1 MRLNV
6 KLWPA
11 GKTAIIAKKY
21 IDIFACINRCE
32 MVLRIIRL
40 LLIIYVIVPF
50 SITSGQ
56 NPARISGKLKG
67 EGIAGIALS
76 MTNPLVMA
84 SAPVSANTAADGA
97 FYFDLQVKE
106 LTLFKLAITADN
118 YIFVFVRPEDQIGLE
133 LNRERLGKHPV
144 VEGSP
149 DTRVLYEMAEK
160 SATYERKMDSLTRL
174 YTASQGRLDF
184 AEVLPVIEQEYN
196 KLKQGRRE
204 ELRNLLLANAGSAA
218 ALLLIEKLDIT
229 ADFDVY
235 DSVASA
241 ASRNNP
247 SFKPAADLKQKVSL
261 ERKLAVG
268 NPAPEIS
275 LPGPDG
281 GEITLSSLRGKV
293 VLIDFWASWC
303 GPCRREN
310 PEVVRIYN
318 RFRDKG
324 FEVFGVSLD
333 RDRDAWLNAIAKDG
347 LVWTQVSDLKYWQ
360 SQAALLY
367 GVKSIPHTVLIDQE
381 GKIIMRRLRGK
392 ALERKL
398 EEIFG
403 N

>member
-56 NPARISGKLKG
+56 TPARISGKLIG
-67 EGIAGIALS
+67 EGIAGITLN

-174 YTASQGRLDF
+174 YTASQGRQDF

-196 KLKQGRRE
+196 KLEQGRRE

-281 GEITLSSLRGKV
+281 GEIKLSSLRGKV

>member
-56 NPARISGKLKG
+56 TPARISGKLIG
-67 EGIAGIALS
+67 EGIAGITLN

-174 YTASQGRLDF
+174 YTASQGRQDF

-196 KLKQGRRE
+196 KLEQGRRE

-247 SFKPAADLKQKVSL
+247 SFKPAADLKQKVAL
-261 ERKLAVG
+261 ERKLAAG

-275 LPGPDG
+275 LPSPDG
-281 GEITLSSLRGKV
+281 GEIKLSSLRGKV

>member
-1 MRLNV
+1 
-6 KLWPA
+6 
-11 GKTAIIAKKY
+11 
-21 IDIFACINRCE
+21 
-32 MVLRIIRL
+32 
-40 LLIIYVIVPF
+40 
-50 SITSGQ
+50 
-56 NPARISGKLKG
+56 
-67 EGIAGIALS
+67 
-76 MTNPLVMA
+76 
-84 SAPVSANTAADGA
+84 
-97 FYFDLQVKE
+97 
-106 LTLFKLAITADN
+106 
-118 YIFVFVRPEDQIGLE
+118 
-133 LNRERLGKHPV
+133 
-144 VEGSP
+144 
-149 DTRVLYEMAEK
+149 
-160 SATYERKMDSLTRL
+160 
-174 YTASQGRLDF
+174 
-184 AEVLPVIEQEYN
+184 LPVIEQEYN
-196 KLKQGRRE
+196 KLEQGRRE

-247 SFKPAADLKQKVSL
+247 SFKPAADLKQKVAL

-281 GEITLSSLRGKV
+281 GEIKLSSLRGKV

-360 SQAALLY
+360 SQAAQLY

>member
-174 YTASQGRLDF
+174 YTASQGRQDF

-196 KLKQGRRE
+196 KLEQGRRE

-281 GEITLSSLRGKV
+281 GEIKLSSLRGKV

>member
-1 MRLNV
+1 M
-6 KLWPA
+6 
-11 GKTAIIAKKY
+11 
-21 IDIFACINRCE
+21 F
-32 MVLRIIRL
+32 RIIRL
-40 LLIIYVIVPF
+40 LLIIFVIVPF
-50 SITSGQ
+50 SIANGQ
-56 NPARISGKLKG
+56 NPARIDGMLKG
-67 EGIAGIALS
+67 EGIAGIVLN

-84 SAPVSANTAADGA
+84 SAPVSATTASDGVFA
-97 FYFDLQVKE
+97 FDLQVKE
-106 LTLFKLAITADN
+106 LTLFKLAVTADN
-118 YIFVFVRPEDQIGLE
+118 YIFLFVRPDDKVSLE
-133 LNRERLGKHPV
+133 LNRERLGRQPV

-149 DTRVLYEMAEK
+149 DTRILYEMAEK
-160 SATYERKMDSLTRL
+160 SAIFEMKMDSLTRL
-174 YTASQGRLDF
+174 YTASQGRPDF
-184 AEVLPVIEQEYN
+184 AEIIPSIEQEYN
-196 KLKQGRRE
+196 KLEQGKRDVM
-204 ELRNLLLANAGSAA
+204 RNLLMANAESPA

-235 DSVASA
+235 DSVAHA
-241 ASRNNP
+241 ASRKYP
-247 SFKPAADLKQKVSL
+247 SFKPAADLKQKVTL
-261 ERKLAVG
+261 ERKLAAG

-275 LPGPDG
+275 LPAPDG
-281 GEITLSSLRGKV
+281 LETRLSSLRGKV

-318 RFRDKG
+318 RFRDNG

-333 RDRDAWLNAIAKDG
+333 RDRDAWLNAIQKDG

-360 SQAALLY
+360 SQAAQVY

-381 GKIIMRRLRGK
+381 GKIIARRLRGK

>member
-1 MRLNV
+1 
-6 KLWPA
+6 
-11 GKTAIIAKKY
+11 
-21 IDIFACINRCE
+21 

-133 LNRERLGKHPV
+133 LSRERLGKHPV

-174 YTASQGRLDF
+174 YTASQGRQDF

-196 KLKQGRRE
+196 KLEQGRRE

>member
-1 MRLNV
+1 
-6 KLWPA
+6 
-11 GKTAIIAKKY
+11 
-21 IDIFACINRCE
+21 

-174 YTASQGRLDF
+174 YTASQGRQDF

-196 KLKQGRRE
+196 KLEQGRRE

-247 SFKPAADLKQKVSL
+247 SFKPAADLKQKVAL